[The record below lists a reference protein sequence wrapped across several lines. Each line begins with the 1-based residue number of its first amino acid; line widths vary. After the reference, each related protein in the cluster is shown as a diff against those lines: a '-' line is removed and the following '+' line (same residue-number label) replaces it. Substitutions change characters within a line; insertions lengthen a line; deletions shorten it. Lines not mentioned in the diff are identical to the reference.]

1 VRAARAVG
9 ALALLMGFAT
19 ACAAPDGAGPSIG
32 ATAPEYGGTSL
43 LGDSLDL
50 ASLRGKVTLLNL
62 WATWCAPCRH
72 EMPFLQSVYEENRD
86 LGLEVVGVSV
96 DTGGAED
103 LVAGFVEEIGI
114 TYPIL
119 LDPQM
124 RGLDVYRVLGL
135 PASFLID
142 RSGTLVWMRYGPIS
156 ETDRDFLNALET
168 TLQ

>member
-1 VRAARAVG
+1 MKAVRALGVLAAVG
-9 ALALLMGFAT
+9 VAT
-19 ACAAPDGAGPSIG
+19 ACAMPEGAGPSIG

-43 LGDSLDL
+43 QGDSLEL

-72 EMPFLQSVYEENRD
+72 EMPFLQSVYEEKRD
-86 LGLEVVGVSV
+86 LGLEIVGVSV
-96 DTGGAED
+96 DTEGAQD
-103 LVAGFVEEIGI
+103 LVASFIEEVGI

-124 RGLDVYRVLGL
+124 RGLDIYRVLGL
-135 PASFLID
+135 PASFLVD
-142 RSGTLVWMRYGPIS
+142 RSGTLVWMRYGPVS